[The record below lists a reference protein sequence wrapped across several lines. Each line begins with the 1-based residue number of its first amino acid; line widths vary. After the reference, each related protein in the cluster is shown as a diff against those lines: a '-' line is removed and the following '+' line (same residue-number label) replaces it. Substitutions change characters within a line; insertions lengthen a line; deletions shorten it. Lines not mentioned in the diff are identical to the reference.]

1 MALSGKSRWIL
12 MRATVTIAFIV
23 VASLTRAAST
33 PGSSSLAQPLT
44 SLRAIH
50 ALTNAQASHQLPVS
64 FEATV
69 TYYRWYERTLF
80 VQDGDVAIY
89 VQPKAQAQAQLS
101 VGDRVLIKGTT
112 HESFRP
118 FVSATSIAV
127 IGSGNLPTPAQA
139 TFDQLIRAEFDCRV
153 VTASGTVRSV
163 DLVERSEH
171 PSISIQLRSD
181 GGPIDAV
188 VDTDNIDGIKNIL
201 DAEVE
206 FTGAVS
212 GRFDGKMEITG
223 VLLHANSLSAIKVVK
238 TPLRDP
244 WDLPLTPMDEIL
256 RGYRVRNMTQRVRV
270 RGTITYYQPG
280 SAVVLQNGS
289 RSLWILTASIAPLRI
304 GDEADATGFPE
315 VHDGFLTL
323 TGGEVVDREIST
335 PVAARSVTWSELA
348 TSHHLFDLVST
359 EAQVLAENRSAAQD
373 EYVLSAGGNL
383 FSAIYRL
390 PSPRSLQPSS
400 LPPLKHLALGS
411 KVRVVGICFMGASNP
426 FDTQVPFDILM
437 RTTDD
442 IITIG
447 RASWLSVGNLVRVVG
462 VLLVIVLIVSVWG
475 WILRMKVRH
484 QTATITAHAETEAR
498 SERHNTQLE
507 MKRSRILE
515 DINSSRPM
523 PELIDAVTEMVAFS
537 LGFPFCWCEMPDGA
551 RLGNAP
557 TSSQGLR
564 NIRLD
569 IPARAGGSLGTLFAA
584 TEAGEPRPQDETSAL
599 EAGVRL
605 ATLAIETRRLYKDL
619 VYRSEFDLLTDIH
632 NRFSLD
638 RYLEQLI
645 EKAKAEG
652 SILGLAYVDLD
663 NFKQINDFYGHH
675 VGDLYLQEVSMRMKR
690 QLRSGDM
697 LARLGGD
704 EFAALVPVVRSRAAI
719 EEIAQRLE
727 RCFDAPFA
735 VEGYVLRGGASVGVA
750 LYPDDGTSAD
760 CLLSAADA
768 AMYVAKH
775 TKRHGAEMPDR
786 LQKAL
791 FKPED

>member
-1 MALSGKSRWIL
+1 MALSGKSRRFIAQAAVGLALSMTVPL
-12 MRATVTIAFIV
+12 MSGASVQVATE
-23 VASLTRAAST
+23 
-33 PGSSSLAQPLT
+33 QPLT
-44 SLRAIH
+44 SLRAIRS
-50 ALTNAQASHQLPVS
+50 LSNSQASHQLPVS

-69 TYYRWYERTLF
+69 TYYRGYERTLF
-80 VQDGDVAIY
+80 VQDGDQAIY
-89 VQPKAQAQAQLS
+89 VQPKMEVQLS
-101 VGDRVLIKGTT
+101 AGDRVLIKGTT

-118 FVSATSIAV
+118 IISATSIRV
-127 IGSGNLPTPAQA
+127 LGHGNLPSATEA
-139 TFDQLIRAEFDCRV
+139 TFEQLIRAEFDCRLV
-153 VTASGTVRSV
+153 KVRGTVRSI
-163 DLVERSEH
+163 DLVQSSDR

-181 GGPIDAV
+181 GGPIAAV
-188 VDTDNIDGIKNIL
+188 IDRDNVDDLKSIL

-206 FTGAVS
+206 LTGAVS

-223 VLLHANSLSAIKVVK
+223 ILLHASSLSAVHVVK
-238 TPLRDP
+238 PAARGP

-256 RGYRVRNMTQRVRV
+256 RGYRVQNLTQRVRV
-270 RGTITYYQPG
+270 HGTITYYQPG
-280 SAVVLQNGS
+280 SAVVLQEGS
-289 RSLWILTASIAPLRI
+289 KSLWIMTASIAPLRV
-304 GDEADATGFPE
+304 GDQADATGFPD
-315 VHDGFLTL
+315 VHDGFLAL
-323 TGGEVVDREIST
+323 TNGEVRDREIS
-335 PVAARSVTWSELA
+335 AAIQPRSVTWSELA
-348 TSHHLFDLVST
+348 TSHHLFDLIST
-359 EAQVLAENRSAAQD
+359 EAEVLAQNRGAAQD

-390 PSPRSLQPSS
+390 PSPRSVQTAP
-400 LPPLKHLALGS
+400 LPAFKHLTLGS
-411 KVRVVGICFMGASNP
+411 KVRITGICIMGASNP

-442 IITIG
+442 IVRIG
-447 RASWLSVGNLVRVVG
+447 APPWLSVGNLVRVVV
-462 VLLVIVLIVSVWG
+462 VLLAIVLIVGVWG
-475 WILRMKVRH
+475 WILRMKVQH
-484 QTATITAHAETEAR
+484 QTVTITAHAENEAR
-498 SERHNTQLE
+498 IERHTAQLE
-507 MKRSRILE
+507 MKRSQILE

-537 LGFPFCWCEMPDGA
+537 LNCPFCWCEMPDGA

-557 TSSQGLR
+557 TKTQGLR
-564 NIRLD
+564 TIRLD

-584 TEAGEPRPQDETSAL
+584 TEAGEPRPLDEASAL
-599 EAGVRL
+599 EAGIRL
-605 ATLAIETRRLYKDL
+605 ATLAIETRKLYKDL

-645 EKAKAEG
+645 EKAKVEG
-652 SILGLAYVDLD
+652 SILGLVYIDLD
-663 NFKQINDFYGHH
+663 EFKQVNDFYGHH
-675 VGDLYLQEVSMRMKR
+675 IGDLYLQEVSMRMKR

-750 LYPDDGTSAD
+750 LYPDDGTSSD
-760 CLLSAADA
+760 SLLSAADA

-791 FKPED
+791 FKPEEQGR

>member
-1 MALSGKSRWIL
+1 MVFSPKFRLIL
-12 MRATVTIAFIV
+12 AHAAVCVAFSTVTQFIHAAAGPDDV
-23 VASLTRAAST
+23 V
-33 PGSSSLAQPLT
+33 QPLT

-69 TYYRWYERTLF
+69 TYYRAYERTLF
-80 VQDGDVAIY
+80 VQDGDQAIY
-89 VQPKAQAQAQLS
+89 VQPTAEAQLS
-101 VGDRVLIKGTT
+101 AGDRVLIKGTT

-118 FVSATSIAV
+118 LISATSITV
-127 IGSGNLPTPAQA
+127 LGHGSLPAAAPA
-139 TFDQLIRAEFDCRV
+139 TFEQLIRAEFDCRL
-153 VTASGTVRSV
+153 VTVRGTVHSI
-163 DLVERSEH
+163 DLVQSSDR
-171 PSISIQLRSD
+171 PSISIHLRSD
-181 GGPIDAV
+181 GGPIAAV
-188 VDTDNIDGIKNIL
+188 IDSDKVDNLKNIL
-201 DAEVE
+201 DTEVE

-212 GRFDGKMEITG
+212 GRFDGKMQVTG
-223 VLLHANSLSAIKVVK
+223 LLLHASSLSAIKVLK
-238 TPLRDP
+238 AAPRDP
-244 WDLPLTPMDEIL
+244 WDLPFTSMDEIL
-256 RGYRVRNMTQRVRV
+256 RGYRVQNLTQRVRV

-280 SAVVLQNGS
+280 SAVVLQDGS
-289 RSLWILTASIAPLRI
+289 RSLWIMTASIAPLRI
-304 GDEADATGFPE
+304 GDRAEATGFPD
-315 VHDGFLTL
+315 VHDGFLAL
-323 TGGEVVDREIST
+323 TGGEVLDRQVST
-335 PVAARSVTWSELA
+335 PIAPRSVTWTELA

-390 PSPRSLQPSS
+390 PPPRSFQTTA
-400 LPPLKHLALGS
+400 LPALKHLALGS
-411 KVRVVGICFMGASNP
+411 KVRVAGICIMGASNP
-426 FDTQVPFDILM
+426 FNTQVPFDLLM

-442 IITIG
+442 IVTIG
-447 RASWLSVGNLVRVVG
+447 APPWMSIGNLVRVVV
-462 VLLVIVLIVSVWG
+462 VLLALVLMVSVWG

-484 QTATITAHAETEAR
+484 QTVTIKTQAETEAR
-498 SERHNTQLE
+498 IERHNTQLA
-507 MKRSRILE
+507 MKRGRILE

-523 PELIDAVTEMVAFS
+523 PELIDAITEMVAFS
-537 LGFPFCWCEMPDGA
+537 LDFPFCWCELPDGV

-557 TSSQGLR
+557 ANSLGLR
-564 NIRLD
+564 TIRLD

-584 TEAGEPRPQDETSAL
+584 TESGEPTPQDEASAM
-599 EAGVRL
+599 EAGIRL

-645 EKAKAEG
+645 DKAKAEG
-652 SILGLAYVDLD
+652 SIFGLVYIDLD
-663 NFKQINDFYGHH
+663 EFKQVNDFYGHH

-704 EFAALVPVVRSRAAI
+704 EFAALVPVALSRAAI

-750 LYPDDGTSAD
+750 LYPDDGTSPD
-760 CLLSAADA
+760 SLLSAADA

-791 FKPED
+791 FKPEEQGR